1 MKGIEN
7 MKMRKQLV
15 IAATLIFGSGSAM
28 AAAPGGPGCGWGNML
43 FDGESGMGSHFLAS
57 TTNGTSGNKTFGM
70 TSGTNGCSVGDTLTY
85 GGSSMISSIMDEFS
99 EDVARGHG
107 EALDAV
113 AVMMGVEK
121 ADRDIFAAVVH
132 KNFNA
137 IFPNDQVT
145 AQQVTN
151 SLLTV
156 MKSDLRLAKYVA

>member
-1 MKGIEN
+1 
-7 MKMRKQLV
+7 
-15 IAATLIFGSGSAM
+15 M
-28 AAAPGGPGCGWGNML
+28 AAAPGGPNCGWGNML
-43 FDGESGMGSHFLAS
+43 FDGQSGFGPHFLAT

-70 TSGTNGCSVGDTLTY
+70 TSGTNGCSTNDNLTY
-85 GGSSMISSIMDEFS
+85 GGNSMISSIMDEFS

-132 KNFNA
+132 ENFSV
-137 IFPNDQVT
+137 IFPNEKVT
-145 AQQVTN
+145 AEEVTN

-156 MKSDLRLAKYVA
+156 MKSDARLAKYAA